1 MPAMPEEPLPPPP
14 PPPPPAPRPVILINQ
29 PGDPAFLDA
38 TPVMPIAEPGVIAPA
53 PFAQVYAAPPGNPNV
68 PQSMTMSPPP
78 LPQSY
83 YPPAYPAAQQQ
94 QQQPAWPVDPV
105 AYRSRGAAGYSR
117 PGIISALAITG
128 IIVAALSFITSLFSG
143 CTAIAINTYAR
154 RTAGFARTTVT
165 TTVPKTTAQGV
176 PSTVGPD
183 GLAAAEREI
192 VARALRGKSNHR
204 LNAKQELQLEG
215 FLAQHGRQI
224 IDDQSITN
232 KTVAKLISKTGQEF
246 ATAGNVSPDFFIFQN
261 NPLPGRLIL
270 KDDAAI
276 FKPDDYSP
284 NLTTHTTEPVDE
296 TTAPTPAPAPT
307 GAFVSNGLDDEQ
319 AQALLARV
327 QQLGNGRVSNAQL
340 STLNSLMQ
348 SPTCANWVT
357 DSSTIPGI
365 TAQVK
370 SAAVRSD
377 GSVTIT
383 FSMGKMALDPQGN
396 LFGPVPP
403 APTVAPTTSPS
414 SGGGPAFVMGSISV
428 DKPACTLAIVD
439 AALSA
444 LLAIYLL
451 VIAIL
456 ALRPAG
462 APRKFFIIY
471 ALLKLACGAMGVIGF
486 AWMSQSLAASNDPN
500 GFATSMVRSFQGM
513 SSAALTLTAIGSV
526 YAFGILMMLALSA
539 TAKDYYKSGT

>member
-14 PPPPPAPRPVILINQ
+14 PPAPPPTPRPVIPIEQ
-29 PGDPAFLDA
+29 PDGPAVLDT

-53 PFAQVYAAPPGNPNV
+53 PFAQVYAPPPGDPSV
-68 PQSMTMSPPP
+68 PPSMTMSPPP

-94 QQQPAWPVDPV
+94 QQPAWPVDPV
-105 AYRSRGAAGYSR
+105 AYRSRGATGYSR

-143 CTAIAINTYAR
+143 CTAIGVTTFAR

-165 TTVPKTTAQGV
+165 TTVPKSSDQGV

-183 GLAAAEREI
+183 GLGAAEREI
-192 VARALRGKSNHR
+192 VARALRGKLNHR
-204 LNAKQELQLEG
+204 LDAKQELQLEG

-224 IDDQSITN
+224 IDDQSINN
-232 KTVAKLISKTGQEF
+232 KTVAKLINKTGQEF
-246 ATAGNVSPDFFIFQN
+246 ATAGNVSPDFFIFKD

-270 KDDAAI
+270 KEDAAI

-284 NLTTHTTEPVDE
+284 NLTTHTSEPVDDQ
-296 TTAPTPAPAPT
+296 TTAPVPAPAPT

-319 AQALLARV
+319 AQAVAARV
-327 QQLGNGRVSNAQL
+327 QQLGNNRVSAAQL

-357 DSSTIPGI
+357 DSSTIPGL

-370 SAAVRSD
+370 STAVQSD

-383 FSMGKMALDPQGN
+383 FTMGKMALDAQGN
-396 LFGPVPP
+396 LIGPVPP
-403 APTVAPTTSPS
+403 APTVATTSPS
-414 SGGGPAFVMGSISV
+414 GAGPAFAMGSISV
-428 DKPACTLAIVD
+428 EKTGCTLAIID

-444 LLAIYLL
+444 LLAIYLF

-471 ALLKLACGAMGVIGF
+471 ALLKLICGAMGVIGF

-513 SSAALTLTAIGSV
+513 SSAALTLTAIGIAYSIGV
-526 YAFGILMMLALSA
+526 LMTLTLSA
-539 TAKDYYKSGT
+539 TAKDYYKSGM

>member
-1 MPAMPEEPLPPPP
+1 MPAMPEEPLPPPSQP
-14 PPPPPAPRPVILINQ
+14 PPLAPRPVIPIDQ
-29 PGDPAFLDA
+29 PDDPSLLDT

-53 PFAQVYAAPPGNPNV
+53 PFAQVYAAPPAADAGLP
-68 PQSMTMSPPP
+68 PSMTMSPPP

-83 YPPAYPAAQQQ
+83 YPPAYPPAQQ

-143 CTAIAINTYAR
+143 CTAVAITTYAK
-154 RTAGFARTTVT
+154 RTAGLARTTVT
-165 TTVPKTTAQGV
+165 TSVPKTTGQGV
-176 PSTVGPD
+176 PATVEPD
-183 GLAAAEREI
+183 GLAASEREI
-192 VARALRGKSNHR
+192 VARALRGRLNHR
-204 LNAKQELQLEG
+204 LNAKRELQLEG
-215 FLAQHGRQI
+215 FLAQHGHQI
-224 IDDQSITN
+224 VDEQSITN
-232 KTVAKLISKTGQEF
+232 KTVPTLIKQTGQEF
-246 ATAGNVSPDFFIFQN
+246 ATPGNVSPDFFIFKD

-284 NLTTHTTEPVDE
+284 NLTTHTTEPVDDQ
-296 TTAPTPAPAPT
+296 TTAPAAAPAAT
-307 GAFVSNGLDDEQ
+307 GAFVSNGLDPEQ
-319 AQALLARV
+319 TQALLARV
-327 QQLGNGRVSNAQL
+327 QQLGNGRVSSTQL
-340 STLNSLMQ
+340 STLNSLLQ
-348 SPTCANWVT
+348 SPNCANWVT
-357 DSSTIPGI
+357 DSSTIPGL

-370 SAAVRSD
+370 SAAVQSD

-383 FSMGKMALDPQGN
+383 FIMARITLDPQGN
-396 LFGPVPP
+396 LVGPMPP
-403 APTVAPTTSPS
+403 APTVTPTTSPTS
-414 SGGGPAFVMGSISV
+414 ATFTMGSITV
-428 DKPACTLAIVD
+428 DKPSCTLAIID

-471 ALLKLACGAMGVIGF
+471 ALLKLACGAMGVVGF
-486 AWMSQSLAASNDPN
+486 AWMSQSLSASNDPN
-500 GFATSMVRSFQGM
+500 GFATSMVKSFQGM
-513 SSAALTLTAIGSV
+513 SSAAFTLAAIGSL
-526 YAFGILMMLALSA
+526 YSIGILMMLALSS
-539 TAKDYYKSGT
+539 TAKDYYKGGA